1 MVNIMVKIGIIG
13 GSGLDNP
20 DILKD
25 AKDIEVDTPY
35 GKPTSPLKEG
45 KIHDVD
51 VILIARHGKEHTIPP
66 THVNYRANIQALKDQ
81 GCTHILATTACG
93 SLRERIGRGDLIILD
108 QFIDFTRLR
117 KITFFDEFPPGD
129 AKHTAMPYPY
139 SEELRNILI
148 ETAKE
153 LNLKFHEKGTVI
165 TIEGPRFS
173 TRAESEMFRIWGAD
187 VINMSIAPETILANE
202 AGIPYAAVAMSTD
215 YDCWKADEVPVTWDE
230 ILEIFGKNVNNVITL
245 LTNAIKKI
253 NNFFLSQ

>member
-1 MVNIMVKIGIIG
+1 MVKNMVKIGIIG

-25 AKDIEVDTPY
+25 AKDIEVDTPF
-35 GKPTSPLKEG
+35 GKPTSPLKTG
-45 KIHDVD
+45 KIHNID
-51 VILIARHGKEHTIPP
+51 VILIARHGREHTIPP
-66 THVNYRANIQALKDQ
+66 TQVNFRANIQALKDQ

-93 SLRERIGRGDLIILD
+93 SLRLEIGRGDLVILD

-117 KITFFDEFPPGD
+117 KVSFFEEFPPGEIL
-129 AKHTAMPYPY
+129 HTAMAYPY
-139 SEELRNILI
+139 SKELRTILI

-153 LNLKFHEKGTVI
+153 LNLKHHEKGTVI

-202 AGIPYAAVAMSTD
+202 AGIPYAAIAMSTD
-215 YDCWKADEVPVTWDE
+215 YDCWKDDEAPVTWEE
-230 ILEIFGKNVNNVITL
+230 ILEVFAKNVNNVIDL

-253 NNFFLSQ
+253 N